1 MLVYCRFVLL
11 LLLKRKKIL
20 KIVRMKR
27 IKNGLGEG
35 KENCLMEE
43 DLMRNP
49 IQSKL
54 SRSRLYRCVGKFG
67 QSIKAKALNPRD
79 DNQSTKLE

>member
-1 MLVYCRFVLL
+1 
-11 LLLKRKKIL
+11 LLKRKKIL

-27 IKNGLGEG
+27 MKNGLGEG

-54 SRSRLYRCVGKFG
+54 SR
-67 QSIKAKALNPRD
+67 
-79 DNQSTKLE
+79 